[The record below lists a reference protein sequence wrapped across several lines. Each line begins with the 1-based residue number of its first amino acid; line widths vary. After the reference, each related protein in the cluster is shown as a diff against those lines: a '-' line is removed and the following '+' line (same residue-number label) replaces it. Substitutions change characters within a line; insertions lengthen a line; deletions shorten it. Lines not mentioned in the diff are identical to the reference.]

1 MQNPEDWNS
10 LLSKAVQHFYPR
22 PTRTETVALEA
33 VTRRMWRA
41 KINAGEPSGPSL
53 AASVPDLPLASGT
66 PAQPPS
72 HLPAQPSSMDTE
84 SAPASADHQ
93 QPSAQEQ
100 HRRAAKQA
108 QKDRVSRFLAEV
120 DQSIAEGDQHAAF
133 KTFKL
138 LKPWQPA
145 RRAQLKSDSGHILSP
160 QEELSTLSRYAKDIF
175 AAHPP
180 LYPAR
185 GMLPHLTPADLAKH
199 IHSIKPG
206 KAVPEGSA
214 PAAAWRLCSHEIATA
229 MSSYA
234 RDLISKARPSRHE
247 QHAGVS
253 LPDLAGGVTFAL
265 DLSQAFNTVSRQD
278 IIDNLAQLV
287 APSEVVRLVH
297 ALHHHSKYRLQT
309 QGESA
314 WVETT
319 AGIKQGRLF
328 TALTDTFGVESVVN
342 FLTGY
347 ADDLTLQRTICK
359 VADLKAIHSLIA
371 GLLEEVWN
379 SRVLSTLLTGL
390 ADTGLTPESARA
402 LRDWHAHKVTSV
414 LNQPAH
420 ISRVSTSDLFALHGI
435 SDPVQQVLMRLK
447 KRLRKLSA
455 KARRGSDITTSEQVL
470 QCLRDKIAAIEQLPV
485 PDK

>member
-1 MQNPEDWNS
+1 M
-10 LLSKAVQHFYPR
+10 QHFYPR

-229 MSSYA
+229 MSSYVAQTSVEEGLHEDLLNADLCLIPKPGKPPDKPSNLRPLGILRPDGKGLAGATRTALSPCILGSLQHLPQFAYLPGRGLSDALDRVVGHLREA

-319 AGIKQGRLF
+319 AGIKQGCKLAPTLF
-328 TALTDTFGVESVVN
+328 SFSD
-342 FLTGY
+342 
-347 ADDLTLQRTICK
+347 R
-359 VADLKAIHSLIA
+359 
-371 GLLEEVWN
+371 
-379 SRVLSTLLTGL
+379 
-390 ADTGLTPESARA
+390 
-402 LRDWHAHKVTSV
+402 TSV
-414 LNQPAH
+414 HCVNRHVRSGIRGQL
-420 ISRVSTSDLFALHGI
+420 SDG
-435 SDPVQQVLMRLK
+435 VCR
-447 KRLRKLSA
+447 
-455 KARRGSDITTSEQVL
+455 
-470 QCLRDKIAAIEQLPV
+470 
-485 PDK
+485 